1 MATRTRTYTVFF
13 AVIAALAV
21 LFAPRLALA
30 QDKKVEAAAKALQK
44 KAMEDDYLA
53 TEFAKAQEKLE
64 KALASCGADKCS
76 ANLRALLHRDLGVV
90 QIGGKLDAAK
100 GQQHL
105 VDAVK
110 LDGAVQLDPDLKT
123 KELEAA
129 WEAAKKAAA
138 GGGTPGPGPNAGG
151 GTPTGDFEH
160 TPTTEQAYRTPVPIY
175 VEYKGESKLVK
186 VIARYKSL
194 GMTEFKPV
202 ELKKMG
208 ETGWGG
214 LVPCADVQVGTLQY
228 YVQGFDANNDPV
240 AVAGDRKTTYNV
252 PIKRGKI
259 EGDAPHLPNQPA
271 PQACPDTGDCPP
283 DFPGCKKGPGTG
295 TEPTGKPDGEE
306 CDEDNECRSQTCS
319 KKPNSSS
326 GVCAPKEK
334 KDAYKRFWVGVSGAL
349 DIAIISQQDDVCKL
363 HPRDVTYP
371 LPDQRRTLGND
382 KDTSALPVNDA
393 GYYCV
398 KGDGSDYPFRPTGD
412 KGVQDAQA
420 RNENDAIVIGKDSD
434 KVRSSGTAI
443 GNIRIMASFD
453 YGVTPNIL
461 VGARAGVVLLTYPGE
476 AAGIDGKR
484 FGAPIHL
491 EARGT
496 YLIGKDA
503 LAPGGGLLPGFAPYV
518 NAGLGISTFEAKVP
532 NGVAVAE
539 KVDGNGQPDPK
550 SGIEKSRQVE
560 AWAITG
566 PFFITFGAG
575 VRYAVTPNIA
585 LMGGPRVNFAFG
597 NTLLPTIGPELGAQ
611 FGF

>member
-1 MATRTRTYTVFF
+1 MATRKRNLS
-13 AVIAALAV
+13 VILAALVALTAV
-21 LFAPRLALA
+21 VFAPRTSFA

-53 TEFAKAQEKLE
+53 TEFAKAQDKLE

-76 ANLRALLHRDLGVV
+76 ANLRALLHRDIGVV
-90 QIGGKLDAAK
+90 QIGGKIDPAK
-100 GQQHL
+100 GQGHF
-105 VDAVK
+105 VDALK
-110 LDGAVQLDPDLKT
+110 LDGSVQLDPDLKT
-123 KELEAA
+123 KELDTA

-138 GGGTPGPGPNAGG
+138 GGPGPGPGPGPSSAP
-151 GTPTGDFEH
+151 PTGDFEH
-160 TPTTEQAYRTPVPIY
+160 TPAAEQAYRTPVPIY

-240 AVAGDRKTTYNV
+240 AVAGDRKSTYNV

-259 EGDAPHLPNQPA
+259 DGEAPHLPNQPA

-334 KDAYKRFWVGVSGAL
+334 KDGYKHFWVGVSGAL
-349 DIAIISQQDDVCKL
+349 DIAVISQQDDVCKL
-363 HPRDVTYP
+363 HPRDGT
-371 LPDQRRTLGND
+371 D
-382 KDTSALPVNDA
+382 KDKSALPVNEA

-398 KGDGSDYPFRPTGD
+398 KDDGSDYPFRPPGD
-412 KGVQDAQA
+412 AAGNA
-420 RNENDAIVIGKDSD
+420 RAKAENDAIVVGKDSD

-503 LAPGGGLLPGFAPYV
+503 LAPGGGLFPGFAPYV

-539 KVDGNGQPDPK
+539 KVDANGKPDPT
-550 SGIEKSRQVE
+550 STTEKSRQVE

-566 PFFITFGAG
+566 PFFVTFGAG

-585 LMGGPRVNFAFG
+585 VMGGPRVNLAFG
-597 NTLLPTIGPELGAQ
+597 NTFLPTIGPELGAQ